1 MTTHLDLHDIQGNIV
16 KGYGR
21 YGFPLARYV
30 FLRVNRPLAGQYFVL
45 AIGQY
50 ITSAVNWND
59 AGVEVPEATTNIAF
73 TYAGLKNLG
82 IPTQSLQSF
91 PEEFAMGMK
100 ARRDILGDDD
110 VSAPSHWDPIWCSE
124 EPVHIW
130 ISINARTKATLES
143 RYQEIV
149 ALVADSEGGVEQL
162 AGHRGDDGAEDL
174 PYQDAAAIL
183 SEAGTPT
190 PKEHFG
196 YTDGISNPFFKG
208 CGSDPENVIGGGKP
222 TRGDPATMAG
232 WAPLETGEF
241 ILGYRDEAL
250 EYPKAPIPRLLSY
263 NGTFMVFR
271 KLHENVGAFNRYLGN
286 TGKDFPGGEAALAAK
301 FAGRWRNGAP
311 LALFPNE
318 ADAEAFER
326 KLTEAKMALRNAG
339 NEQEKQAAK
348 QAYLKLRTQSVGFNF
363 NDDLDGSAC
372 PLAAHTRRTNP
383 RGSLEFG
390 EDAYNTPGAL
400 VNRRRILRRGLPYGQ
415 VKDGDRDDGNHGII
429 FMSLN
434 ADIKRQFEFVQQ
446 QWMNYGNDFKQAN
459 DKDPILGN
467 HSVDKSGQ
475 ANGRMI
481 IQAKADSD
489 KPPFF
494 CSRIPR
500 LVETRGGDYFFIPS
514 ITALRMIGE
523 GIIDPT

>member
-21 YGFPLARYV
+21 YGFPVARYL
-30 FLRVNRPLAGQYFVL
+30 FLRVNRQLAGQYFVL

-59 AGVEVPEATTNIAF
+59 AGMQVPVATTNIAF
-73 TYAGLKNLG
+73 TYAGLKSLG
-82 IPTQSLQSF
+82 IPRQSLQSF
-91 PEEFAMGMK
+91 PDEFAMGMK

-110 VSAPSHWDPIWCSE
+110 VSAPQHWDPIWCSE

-130 ISINARTKATLES
+130 ISINGRTKAALEA
-143 RYQEIV
+143 RYDEIC

-162 AGHRGDDGAEDL
+162 VGHRGGDGEEDL
-174 PYQDAAAIL
+174 PYQDASVIVKD
-183 SEAGTPT
+183 GVPT
-190 PKEHFG
+190 AKEHFG

-208 CGSDPENVIGGGKP
+208 CGADPENVIGGGKP
-222 TRGDPATMAG
+222 TRSDPATMAG
-232 WAPLETGEF
+232 WEPIETGEF
-241 ILGYRDEAL
+241 ILGYRDEAF

-271 KLHENVGAFNRYLGN
+271 KLHENVGAFNHYLKN
-286 TGKDFPGGEAALAAK
+286 TAKDFPGGEEALAAK

-311 LALFPNE
+311 ITLFRTQ
-318 ADAEAFER
+318 ADADAFES
-326 KLTEAKMALRNAG
+326 KLTAAKKKLREAG
-339 NEQEKQAAK
+339 SEQEKQAAR
-348 QAYLKLRTQSVGFNF
+348 QAYLTLRTQLVGFDF
-363 NDDLDGSAC
+363 DKDLDGTGC
-372 PLAAHTRRTNP
+372 PLAAHVRRANP

-390 EDAYNTPGAL
+390 QDAYNTPGAL
-400 VNRRRILRRGLPYGQ
+400 INRRRLLRRGLPYGQ
-415 VKDGDRDDGNHGII
+415 VEDGNRDDGNHGII
-429 FMSLN
+429 FMALN

-467 HSVDKSGQ
+467 HGVDESGQ
-475 ANGRMI
+475 ANGRMT
-481 IQAKADSD
+481 IQADANGD

-494 CSRIPR
+494 CGRIPR

-514 ITALRMIGE
+514 ITSLRMIGE